1 MVSLKCLFLL
11 VNGEAEDEDTNSL
24 FGEASK
30 FHKPGNDCYITPQT
44 IFPQFFSM
52 FYSFFP
58 QNVLTEIIECTAWL
72 AQLGEHRSAQW
83 EVAGS
88 NPGRTNTQDR

>member
-30 FHKPGNDCYITPQT
+30 FHKPGNDCYITPQNHFPT
-44 IFPQFFSM
+44 ILFNVLLL
-52 FYSFFP
+52 FFP
-58 QNVLTEIIECTAWL
+58 EC
-72 AQLGEHRSAQW
+72 
-83 EVAGS
+83 V
-88 NPGRTNTQDR
+88 DRDN

>member
-1 MVSLKCLFLL
+1 MVSLKRFFLL

-44 IFPQFFSM
+44 IFLTSFSM
-52 FYSFFP
+52 FYFSFY
-58 QNVLTEIIECTAWL
+58 QDVLTEIIECT
-72 AQLGEHRSAQW
+72 
-83 EVAGS
+83 
-88 NPGRTNTQDR
+88 